1 MAEQPPKP
9 DHVKAMEQIKAK
21 SEEVTQIIDTIEHS
35 KGKHY
40 HLAVEKLRDSK
51 TKRINYKLLDASK
64 YGDYYH
70 HKVADEFINNLKKDV
85 REMYHMKDDY
95 KMSDSEANLLLG
107 GVYGVTK
114 KSMMDLFAKNGSK
127 LTVSGFKDII
137 DEYTKEL
144 QQRLLPTIGDHIKDK
159 DLPAILKEINANKFL
174 KEKDLNTFAN
184 PLYKDDI
191 VGLVSQFYQ
200 SGSLTQE
207 HIKKTQLLSKH
218 MPNDPKYVNMYK
230 KDEEAMKKTA

>member
-107 GVYGVTK
+107 GVY
-114 KSMMDLFAKNGSK
+114 
-127 LTVSGFKDII
+127 
-137 DEYTKEL
+137 EYVAE
-144 QQRLLPTIGDHIKDK
+144 RIES
-159 DLPAILKEINANKFL
+159 EIN
-174 KEKDLNTFAN
+174 TF
-184 PLYKDDI
+184 
-191 VGLVSQFYQ
+191 
-200 SGSLTQE
+200 SLFRP
-207 HIKKTQLLSKH
+207 IPIRSSISLSRPSWSRS
-218 MPNDPKYVNMYK
+218 MACSP
-230 KDEEAMKKTA
+230 TSTR